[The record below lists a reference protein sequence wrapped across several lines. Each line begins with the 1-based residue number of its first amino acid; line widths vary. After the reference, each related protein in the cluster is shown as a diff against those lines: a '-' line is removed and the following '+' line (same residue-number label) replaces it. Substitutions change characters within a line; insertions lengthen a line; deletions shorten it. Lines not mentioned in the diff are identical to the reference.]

1 MIDDNRN
8 SELFNYDM
16 YEDEDEID
24 LVKLVSTN
32 ANDANQ
38 YLLFLGSDGQ
48 YYAKNVSKIEE
59 LVIFKDLQILKNND
73 HNLVIGTADVRGEM
87 LPLVNFDRWIG
98 GEVLTDKE
106 YELVIIVSF
115 GGYKFGLVVKEV
127 EYITTIEPSN
137 MQDSSSGNLKST
149 FISKVMVGKKE
160 VLCTIV
166 DSDKIILD
174 VFGDKKEKISI
185 DLDSLRETIES
196 DKTVFFADD
205 SSLVRNLIHKTCTK
219 LGVKHQIY
227 DNGKKLLY
235 ELHKTDKDEIGLIVT
250 DIEMPVMNGKEVL
263 TILRGNEK
271 YNDINILVFTNMSN
285 SVMEEELLKTG
296 ATKVVTKIDIQALAK
311 TITQYMKK

>member
-1 MIDDNRN
+1 MNDEIFD
-8 SELFNYDM
+8 YDL

-59 LVIFKDLQILKNND
+59 LVIFKDLNIVRNND
-73 HNLVIGTADVRGEM
+73 HNLIIGTADVRGEM
-87 LPLVNFDRWIG
+87 LTLVNFDAWIG
-98 GEVLTDKE
+98 SKVLSDKE

-137 MQDSSSGNLKST
+137 MQDSSSGNSKST
-149 FISKVMVGKKE
+149 FISKVMVGRKE

-174 VFGDKKEKISI
+174 VFGDKKDKISM
-185 DLDSLRETIES
+185 DLDLLTTIQS
-196 DKTVFFADD
+196 DKIVFFADD
-205 SSLVRNLIHKTCTK
+205 SSLVRNLIHKTCAK
-219 LGVKHQIY
+219 LGVNHQIS

-235 ELHKTDKDEIGLIVT
+235 ELHKADKNDIGLIVT

-263 TILRGNEK
+263 TVLRANEK
-271 YNDINILVFTNMSN
+271 YDDINILVFTNMSN
-285 SVMEEELLKTG
+285 NIMEEELLKIG
-296 ATKVVTKIDIQALAK
+296 ATKVVTKIDIKALAK
-311 TITQYMKK
+311 TISEYIKR